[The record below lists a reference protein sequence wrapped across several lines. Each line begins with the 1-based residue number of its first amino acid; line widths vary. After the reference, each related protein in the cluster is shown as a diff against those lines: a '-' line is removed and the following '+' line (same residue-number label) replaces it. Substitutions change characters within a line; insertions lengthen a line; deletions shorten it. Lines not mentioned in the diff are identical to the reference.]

1 MEEILS
7 QQKAFYSRMLEVE
20 RPLVELRVKNTLA
33 TRIRLIA
40 FCVGMI
46 CALFFIPFIIFYLSN
61 ISPPMYTTVPVIV
74 GAVCVLFLL
83 VTSTIPTF
91 KIRHSKGFKNLY
103 EYRRDFWNDI
113 SEFAKLNYGFEIPPD
128 PGIPAP
134 CETIQGMKVFFTDR
148 DLMRKA
154 MVEVVDERII
164 FFCGGEEMEPIDV
177 KEERERSKVQERDA
191 SIRKYIDGLLPETV
205 PESTAESVALSPG
218 AGLLRTTKESFTI
231 NPRWHAFKNKIPFT
245 RVVKTTPEP
254 VNTED
259 ALTDDEPIS
268 HDDRM

>member
-1 MEEILS
+1 MEEIFS

-20 RPLVELRVKNTLA
+20 RPLVELRAKNTLA

-103 EYRRDFWNDI
+103 DYRRQFWNDI
-113 SEFAKLNYGFEIPPD
+113 SDFAKLNYGFEVPPD

-134 CETIQGMKVFFTDR
+134 CETIQGMKIFFTDT

-154 MVEVVDERII
+154 MAEVVDERII
-164 FFCGGEEMEPIDV
+164 FFCGGEEMEPVGV
-177 KEERERSKVQERDA
+177 KEERKRSEDEERDA
-191 SIRKYIDGLLPETV
+191 SIRKYIDGLV
-205 PESTAESVALSPG
+205 PENVPEPIAKPVVLSPG
-218 AGLLRTTKESFTI
+218 AGLLRTTKDSFTI
-231 NPRWHAFKNKIPFT
+231 NPRWNAFKNKIPFT
-245 RVVKTTPEP
+245 RAIKTAPE
-254 VNTED
+254 TAGADD